1 MVIETS
7 LAALYRA
14 MLAHDIAALDDL
26 CSAQCIY
33 VHSNGVVENKAEF
46 LEGVRNGTY
55 GYEIV
60 RPAEQRIDSSGDTAV
75 VFDILDFQGGP
86 RGQPHPRVRLI
97 TTLIWRRESD
107 TWRLTHRHATRIP
120 A

>member
-1 MVIETS
+1 MTIETS

-14 MLAHDIAALDDL
+14 MLAHDIAALDGL
-26 CSAQCIY
+26 CAGHCTY
-33 VHSNGVVENKAEF
+33 VHSNGVVENKAAF

-55 GYEIV
+55 EYEIV
-60 RPAEQRIDSSGDTAV
+60 RPTEQRIDIVGDTAV

-97 TTLIWRRESD
+97 TTLVWRRLD
-107 TWRLTHRHATRIP
+107 GAWRMTHRHATRIP